1 MLHSA
6 KVGTFLY
13 LRKFFSKKKLTGT
26 TLPAPLRCGA
36 YPADLLVPMHST
48 PFHVEHVFGACP
60 AALHTPMRCML
71 FHVEHGF
78 GACPAALHTPMHSTP
93 FHVEHGFGAY
103 TTPLQAPMH
112 SVPQPAPLRARARGT
127 PLQAPMHSALCPTP
141 LRAPS
146 IALHSAGVSR
156 LKVVPSLAGA
166 MRMSAKPPLLPSRRG
181 LSPRGRDTP
190 ASLRSGRAGARPG
203 GGAPFRR
210 AQHYTHGHLP
220 LRFGGTRAPFRGQR
234 HYAHGHLPLRFGGT
248 RAPFRGQRHYAHGH
262 LPLR

>member
-60 AALHTPMRCML
+60 AALHTPMHSTP

-78 GACPAALHTPMHSTP
+78 GACPAALLVPMRCML

-103 TTPLQAPMH
+103 TTPLQAPMHSVPQPTPLRARARGTPLQAPMH

-166 MRMSAKPPLLPSRRG
+166 MRMSAKPPLIPSRRG

-234 HYAHGHLPLRFGGT
+234 HYAHGHLPLR
-248 RAPFRGQRHYAHGH
+248 
-262 LPLR
+262 